1 MQFNPKVSFRF
12 VSIRPSPTTLRR
24 FNLGGI
30 SRFRIP
36 MDSVGRITEM
46 AQKENEKQEER
57 TMRANILFIGRY
69 EEISSIFIS
78 SPRSFDFY
86 LQKKKKR
93 KNLVSR
99 VERKKIRANRVMRR
113 QRFARQKNSMRNS
126 GINIFFLKMKT
137 QGRNSREDSNFT
149 DLLWWIKGGKV

>member
-1 MQFNPKVSFRF
+1 MQFNPKVSFRS

-46 AQKENEKQEER
+46 AQKEDEKQEER

-86 LQKKKKR
+86 LEKKKR

-149 DLLWWIKGGKV
+149 DLL

>member
-30 SRFRIP
+30 SQFRIL

-46 AQKENEKQEER
+46 AQKEDEKQEER

-86 LQKKKKR
+86 LQKKEKEKSR
-93 KNLVSR
+93 VSR
-99 VERKKIRANRVMRR
+99 GKKKDSSESSYEKAGVRETEKLDAKFGDKYFFPKDEDTRTK
-113 QRFARQKNSMRNS
+113 FAR
-126 GINIFFLKMKT
+126 GFEFY
-137 QGRNSREDSNFT
+137 
-149 DLLWWIKGGKV
+149 

>member
-46 AQKENEKQEER
+46 AQKEDEKQEDAR
-57 TMRANILFIGRY
+57 KYRPFFSSVVMKKFPPYLSRPLDL
-69 EEISSIFIS
+69 SIFIS
-78 SPRSFDFY
+78 
-86 LQKKKKR
+86 KKKEKEKSR
-93 KNLVSR
+93 VSR
-99 VERKKIRANRVMRR
+99 GKKKDSSESSYEKVREAEKLDAKFGDKYSFPKDEDTRTK
-113 QRFARQKNSMRNS
+113 FAR
-126 GINIFFLKMKT
+126 GFEFY
-137 QGRNSREDSNFT
+137 
-149 DLLWWIKGGKV
+149 

>member
-46 AQKENEKQEER
+46 AQKEDEKQEDAR
-57 TMRANILFIGRY
+57 KYRPFFSSVVMKKFPPYLSRPLDL
-69 EEISSIFIS
+69 SIFIS
-78 SPRSFDFY
+78 
-86 LQKKKKR
+86 KKKKR

-113 QRFARQKNSMRNS
+113 FARQKNSMRNS

-137 QGRNSREDSNFT
+137 RGRNSREDSNFI
-149 DLLWWIKGGKV
+149 DLL

>member
-46 AQKENEKQEER
+46 AQKEDEKQEER

-86 LQKKKKR
+86 LQKKKR

-99 VERKKIRANRVMRR
+99 MERKKIRANRVMRR

-126 GINIFFLKMKT
+126 GINILFLKMKT
-137 QGRNSREDSNFT
+137 QGRNSREDLNFT
-149 DLLWWIKGGKV
+149 DLL

>member
-46 AQKENEKQEER
+46 AQKEDEKQKDAR
-57 TMRANILFIGRY
+57 KYRPFFSSVVMKKFPPYLSRPLDL
-69 EEISSIFIS
+69 SIFIS
-78 SPRSFDFY
+78 
-86 LQKKKKR
+86 KKKEKEKSR
-93 KNLVSR
+93 VSR
-99 VERKKIRANRVMRR
+99 GKKKDSSESSYEKAEVREAEKLDAKFGDKYFFPKDEDTRTK
-113 QRFARQKNSMRNS
+113 FAR
-126 GINIFFLKMKT
+126 GFEFY
-137 QGRNSREDSNFT
+137 
-149 DLLWWIKGGKV
+149 